1 MENPVIILGIIS
13 HTCLLSAGSIGV
25 IYSQANSND
34 VNFNSVSSTQC
45 IYEMNSARSDG
56 GVFGVGG
63 PNILSSDNNV
73 YVRNSAPAGSV
84 LSGGSTFT
92 TVSMA
97 GGVIRNNIGNVIEA
111 GDLKNISIS
120 DAQFMNNTS
129 EGPTIYIK
137 KSVKYF
143 TCIKCQ
149 FRQNVMETEG
159 ILSIFNPHHIVLSQL
174 HVKNNNVTI
183 GSMIM
188 IKKSI
193 NTTVMSSFF
202 QDNLC
207 SKLPCAM
214 SVMESNNVKIN
225 YLLLINDMPTTSM
238 KSQSEDD
245 RGALHIEGGNNALE
259 NVHFRGLPGYVYK
272 GVSVESLFFKNVSYE
287 CPESHIHRTK
297 MIETNPQ
304 ALKLSPYHV
313 ENDSTLALQCKQC
326 LENSYRF
333 ALLSLRFMEISDLYD
348 PNADGSCYKCPSGGI
363 CDGHS
368 VVAYPNYWGFVHKG
382 RLKFVFCSE
391 GFCCQVGAC
400 TTYNGCSE
408 GREGD
413 LCTSCKSNYQL
424 SIVSNNCIQK
434 QQCAEGWLYGIMA
447 ISGLVYVG
455 FLLAKV
461 EVMNVLHQI
470 YFAVMK
476 CKRQMIA
483 QINKKRIS
491 KYAIT
496 TRPQGIELDFQD
508 PAENSSQGTVS
519 IGKSEIPF
527 SPDVPEDFNEWR
539 VPFDHI
545 EIFHILVFHL
555 QDASLFQIRFPGMVT
570 SALQVE
576 KFKEKLI
583 SIVRLNSLTF
593 WNQFTCF
600 PSGWTQLNKIL
611 FETSII
617 LVMIFILFF
626 SIALMKV
633 LRIQPYIKSRLM
645 SSACRVFLLTFLF
658 SSQRLSSYALNFIV
672 CEDLGAARYLFIDT
686 TIECYQSWQIL
697 VFWYIGLFILP
708 FWLVLFLGP
717 GLLEYG
723 KINVRSF
730 ILGLMFPGPFVIYYI
745 WLVVKAKRRDPLQT
759 CHQLTK
765 TAVVNEVW
773 SSFAPFPS
781 SNYLC
786 WGGIVELRRLAL
798 VFCATLISLHMYRL
812 ICMIVVVIL
821 AFAVHVRYHPYSDRI
836 ANTCANMSLCAMILV
851 GMVNVWPA
859 ASDDTGG
866 SFSYGDADEIGKVLV
881 TVENILVDLW
891 PASVVVFCIGYFLY
905 VNLSN
910 KQA

>member
-1 MENPVIILGIIS
+1 MDFLSSTRCIFEENDGDLFVLVGPNGFTSENNTYKRNRGSLLAARSIHRNVIIVG
-13 HTCLLSAGSIGV
+13 
-25 IYSQANSND
+25 D
-34 VNFNSVSSTQC
+34 V
-45 IYEMNSARSDG
+45 
-56 GVFGVGG
+56 
-63 PNILSSDNNV
+63 
-73 YVRNSAPAGSV
+73 VRD
-84 LSGGSTFT
+84 
-92 TVSMA
+92 
-97 GGVIRNNIGNVIEA
+97 NIGATLEVD
-111 GDLKNISIS
+111 DLKNFDLS
-120 DAQFMNNTS
+120 DVQFMNNTS

-137 KSVKYF
+137 NSVKHF
-143 TCIKCQ
+143 TCIRCQ
-149 FRQNVMETEG
+149 FTQNVMDIFG
-159 ILSIFNPHHIVLSQL
+159 IISISNAEQVLL
-174 HVKNNNVTI
+174 NELLVENNNVNI

-188 IKKSI
+188 IKDSI
-193 NTTVMSSFF
+193 NTTVLSSLF

-207 SKLPCAM
+207 SELPCAL
-214 SVMESNNVKIN
+214 SAEKSDNVKIN
-225 YLLLINDMPTTSM
+225 DLLFINALQSTSITT
-238 KSQSEDD
+238 QSEDY
-245 RGALHIEGGNNALE
+245 RGILDIDAKNIAFE
-259 NVHFRGLPGYVYK
+259 NVLFERIPGYVYQ
-272 GVSVESLFFKNVSYE
+272 GVTEERLFLKNVSYE
-287 CPESHIHRTK
+287 CPESYIYRS
-297 MIETNPQ
+297 EVTNMNPVSTQ
-304 ALKLSPYHV
+304 LSPHYL
-313 ENDSTLALQCKQC
+313 ENYTTLALQCMQC
-326 LENSYRF
+326 PENYYRF
-333 ALLSLRFMEISDLYD
+333 ALPSLTFMEISELFDQ
-348 PNADGSCYKCPSGGI
+348 NADGECYKCPSGGI
-363 CDGHS
+363 CNGHS
-368 VVAYPNYWGFVHKG
+368 VVSYPNYWGFVDKG

-391 GFCCQVGAC
+391 GFCCQLGAC
-400 TTYNGCSE
+400 ITYNGCNE

-413 LCTSCKSNYQL
+413 LCTSCQSDFQL

-434 QQCAEGWLYGIMA
+434 EQCAEGWLYGIMA
-447 ISGLVYVG
+447 VSGLVYVG

-461 EVMNVLHQI
+461 EVINVLHQI
-470 YFAVMK
+470 YFAAMK

-483 QINKKRIS
+483 QINKKRTS

-496 TRPQGIELDFQD
+496 VRPQGIELDFQD
-508 PAENSSQGTVS
+508 PADNSSQGPVS

-539 VPFDHI
+539 VPFDHT

-555 QDASLFQIRFPGMVT
+555 QDASLFQIRFPGMLT
-570 SALQVE
+570 SALKLE

-600 PSGWTQLNKIL
+600 PSGWTELNKIL

-672 CEDLGAARYLFIDT
+672 CEDLGPARYLFLDT
-686 TIECYQSWQIL
+686 TIECYQSRQIL